1 MSGRRGESRSPSGW
15 LLLSVEPGD
24 PWSRIR
30 DHFGRSSMQ
39 TACGHIQPE
48 KGLASQ
54 SGGKGADVR
63 KQESVLSELIEP
75 LASVQKG
82 LRRLLLCS

>member
-1 MSGRRGESRSPSGW
+1 
-15 LLLSVEPGD
+15 
-24 PWSRIR
+24 
-30 DHFGRSSMQ
+30 MQ

-82 LRRLLLCS
+82 LRCLLLCS